1 MKKLLAMLALASVT
15 MGSFAQDVTPDEKY
29 SIATNSF
36 ASNWFVQV
44 GADWNAWYSAEE
56 RGHGMAKS
64 PFKKFRSNPGVSLAI
79 GKWFTPSIGLR
90 TKLQGIW
97 ARRWMP
103 TGTMVPTRAMAT
115 SIGH

>member
-44 GADWNAWYSAEE
+44 
-56 RGHGMAKS
+56 
-64 PFKKFRSNPGVSLAI
+64 
-79 GKWFTPSIGLR
+79 
-90 TKLQGIW
+90 
-97 ARRWMP
+97 
-103 TGTMVPTRAMAT
+103 
-115 SIGH
+115 